1 MRLPIILD
9 TDPGI
14 DDAAAI
20 AAALFAPELEL
31 QLMTTVAGNVSVEKT
46 TRNALQLLH
55 FWNADVP
62 LAQGASMP
70 LVRPLRDA
78 ASVHGESGMDNDIVP
93 DFHFLGQQN
102 AGNGQAGRPVA
113 HGGLQHAVI
122 RLFNDFRRD
131 GKTHNESFR

>member
-1 MRLPIILD
+1 MGQL
-9 TDPGI
+9 
-14 DDAAAI
+14 AEKAQ
-20 AAALFAPELEL
+20 ALFGL
-31 QLMTTVAGNVSVEKT
+31 G
-46 TRNALQLLH
+46 LLH
-55 FWNADVP
+55 
-62 LAQGASMP
+62 L
-70 LVRPLRDA
+70 
-78 ASVHGESGMDNDIVP
+78 VHGESGMDNDIVP